1 MGAFRSPAH
10 LAPAH
15 LASWASLCP
24 GNNASAGR
32 QRTGKTC
39 HGNVFLKTALVTA
52 AITGSRRK
60 GTYLAEKYRRIAAR
74 RGKMRAAI
82 AIAHKI
88 LLAIWHMLR
97 NGTFYQDLG
106 AAFLD
111 RLHRTRT
118 VSHLVRRLSS
128 LGYTVQLQQTVT

>member
-1 MGAFRSPAH
+1 MSAFRSPAH
-10 LAPAH
+10 LT
-15 LASWASLCP
+15 SWASLCP

-32 QRTGKTC
+32 QRTGKTR
-39 HGNVFLKTALVTA
+39 HGNAFLKTALVTA
-52 AITGSRRK
+52 AITGARRE

-111 RLHRTRT
+111 RLHHTRT
-118 VSHLVRRLSS
+118 VSHLVRRLSG
-128 LGYTVQLQQTVT
+128 LGYDVQLREIVP

>member
-1 MGAFRSPAH
+1 MSAFRS
-10 LAPAH
+10 PAH

-24 GNNASAGR
+24 GNNESAGR
-32 QRTGKTC
+32 QRTGKTR

-88 LLAIWHMLR
+88 LRRHLAHVAQWHVLS
-97 NGTFYQDLG
+97 GSGGCVPGQ
-106 AAFLD
+106 
-111 RLHRTRT
+111 LHRSRT
-118 VSHLVRRLSS
+118 VSHLVRRLSG
-128 LGYTVQLQQTVT
+128 LGYTVQLQQTVP